1 MLSKIQISDWPI
13 VRGRSADLFCIWKF
27 YAYVRKGSSRK
38 RLLVSTKVNCL
49 WSLWRRED
57 FVADFCDSDL
67 GPIPLTFSPKDIS
80 TKCFTLKLSSYAALG
95 KSKHWL
101 EAQRQALPV
110 RLNPVQI
117 CDHRCKLAGQDDS
130 SLWSGSTHPHEQ
142 HSLYLFPCA
151 SKIVWHLH
159 WFWARSSLQL
169 PPCKSA
175 V

>member
-1 MLSKIQISDWPI
+1 M
-13 VRGRSADLFCIWKF
+13 
-27 YAYVRKGSSRK
+27 
-38 RLLVSTKVNCL
+38 
-49 WSLWRRED
+49 
-57 FVADFCDSDL
+57 ADFCDSDP
-67 GPIPLTFSPKDIS
+67 GPIPLTSSPKDIS

-169 PPCKSA
+169 PPCSA
-175 V
+175 VSRLLIASFPIKFFLTTPNMAKDLAAASLLQLSQSWAFLSKFSIYCH